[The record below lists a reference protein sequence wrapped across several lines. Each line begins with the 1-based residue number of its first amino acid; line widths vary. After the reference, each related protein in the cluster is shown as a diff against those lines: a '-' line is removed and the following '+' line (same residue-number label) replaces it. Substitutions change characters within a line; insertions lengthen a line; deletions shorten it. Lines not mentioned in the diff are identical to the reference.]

1 MPDQLPPDDE
11 FAAGSP
17 RPSRRP
23 AAAAAVAA
31 AATIVLPSQDDE
43 ISIDDPEI
51 EGSGLVGA
59 PVVAQLLGGR
69 VIEERQE

>member
-11 FAAGSP
+11 FAATSA
-17 RPSRRP
+17 RPARRP
-23 AAAAAVAA
+23 AAAAVAA
-31 AATIVLPSQDDE
+31 AAVVVLPSQDDD